1 MPLSST
7 AVGVSGEPVVHEID
21 ARWIMAYAAGLGD
34 TLPCYLDTRR
44 PEGIVTHPLFPV
56 CVEWPALLAMRG
68 PAINPVLT
76 VDEGLRSVHATHDL
90 VIHRH
95 ARPGDRLTTRA
106 TIVGVERRKP
116 GAYQVT
122 RLDTVD
128 AAGTPVCTT
137 WQGGLYRGVE
147 VDGPDRPAADAPP
160 PPMSLEGNTP
170 VRAGVTMPI
179 AALAAHIYTECAR
192 IWNPIHTDLAV
203 AVRAGLPDLIL
214 HGTATLALAVSQ
226 VLRLEANNDPKQVR
240 RVAGRFNAMV
250 RLPSEIT
257 VRILTRQATAQGD
270 VVRFEV
276 RNIEGEPAVRDGLV
290 LLRA

>member
-7 AVGVSGEPVVHEID
+7 TVGVSGEPVVHEID
-21 ARWIMAYAAGLGD
+21 ARWMMAYAAGLGE

-44 PEGIVTHPLFPV
+44 PAGIVTHPLFPV

-68 PAINPVLT
+68 PRINPVLT
-76 VDEGLRSVHATHDL
+76 VDEALRSVHATHDL
-90 VIHRH
+90 VIHRGV
-95 ARPGDRLTTRA
+95 RPGDCLTTRA

-128 AAGTPVCTT
+128 AAGAPVCTT

-147 VDGPDRPAADAPP
+147 VDGPEQPAAGAPP
-160 PPMSLEGNTP
+160 SPTPLAGDTP
-170 VRAGVTMPI
+170 VRAEVPVPI
-179 AALAAHIYTECAR
+179 SALAAHIYTECAR

-226 VLRLEANNDPKQVR
+226 VLRLEANNDPTQVR
-240 RVAGRFNAMV
+240 RVTGRFNAMV
-250 RLPSEIT
+250 RLPSEIS
-257 VRILTRQATAQGD
+257 VRICTRQATAEGNMI
-270 VVRFEV
+270 RFEV
-276 RNIEGEPAVRDGLV
+276 RNIDGELAVRDGLV
-290 LLRA
+290 LLGA